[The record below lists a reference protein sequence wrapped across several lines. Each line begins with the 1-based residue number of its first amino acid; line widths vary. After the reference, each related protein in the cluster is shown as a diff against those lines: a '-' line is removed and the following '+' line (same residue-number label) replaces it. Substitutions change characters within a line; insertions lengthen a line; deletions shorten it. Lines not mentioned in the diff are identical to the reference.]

1 MTNVLYTKNSKS
13 LLAKMMAEEDITI
26 QHKNIDTAYFDIKNR
41 ILAVPIWKDMSDDL
55 YDLFMGHEVGHALY
69 TPSDTD
75 ILQEACSRSSKDFI
89 NVVEDAR
96 IERDVKNK
104 FPGLRGPFF
113 RAYQEL
119 MNKNFFGIQGKELS
133 GLGFIDRINVFFKS
147 SMTDFEIK
155 KIFSDEEIV
164 LVNKVA
170 STKTFAEVADV
181 SEEIFNF
188 LKMKKEQN
196 QQNPE
201 ENQTDGSGN
210 SKSDGSGENEE
221 TDQTGD

>member
-133 GLGFIDRINVFFKS
+133 GLAFIDRINVFFKS
-147 SMTDFEIK
+147 SMTDFEMK
-155 KIFSDEEIV
+155 KIRHCSK
-164 LVNKVA
+164 KVING
-170 STKTFAEVADV
+170 SRHFDV
-181 SEEIFNF
+181 TQENIDKMMNF
-188 LKMKKEQN
+188 DLFEFEKYCQMCTEKLSRR
-196 QQNPE
+196 
-201 ENQTDGSGN
+201 GSKIEAVMMDKILDRMTT
-210 SKSDGSGENEE
+210 S
-221 TDQTGD
+221 